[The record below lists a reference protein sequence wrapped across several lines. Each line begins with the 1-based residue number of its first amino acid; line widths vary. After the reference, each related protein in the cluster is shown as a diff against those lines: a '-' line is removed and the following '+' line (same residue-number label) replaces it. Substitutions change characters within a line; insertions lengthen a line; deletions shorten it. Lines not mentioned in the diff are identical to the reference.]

1 MSYFTEGDLENF
13 IIQDIDNTLS
23 AWISSVISQVET
35 YIEKYTGIDFE
46 NSTSG
51 DRYFD
56 GFGDDVL
63 HIGDYQSITAVT
75 VLNVDGSTMETLTV
89 DVDYVLYPYNESVK
103 NGLLL
108 IPGGKRSQ
116 WPDWRRAV
124 KVTGTFGYAT
134 PPADIKLAA
143 LKLAAEIINEGL
155 KGGQVSSES
164 LGSYSVS
171 YKQVDEKAKA
181 MGIMNILDQY
191 RPITLLA

>member
-1 MSYFTEGDLENF
+1 MSLFTEGELENF
-13 IIQDIDNTLS
+13 IIQDIDNSLS
-23 AWISSVISQVET
+23 AWIATVILQVEA

-56 GFGDDVL
+56 GYGDDVL
-63 HIGDYQSITAVT
+63 FIGDYQTITAVV

-89 DVDYVLYPYNESVK
+89 DTDYVLYPYNESTK

-116 WPDWRRAV
+116 WPDWRRSV
-124 KVTGTFGYAT
+124 KITGTFGYAT
-134 PPADIKLAA
+134 PPADIKLAG

-171 YKQVDEKAKA
+171 YKDVDEKVKA
-181 MGIMNILDQY
+181 LGIINVLDQY
-191 RPITLLA
+191 RPITI